1 MVSKKI
7 IKELARMEGKKIGGK
22 AIEKIEKIL
31 KVKVKE
37 IIKNSAREADFSG
50 RKIIGEED
58 VE

>member
-7 IKELARMEGKKIGGK
+7 IKELAKKENKKIGHK

-31 KVKVKE
+31 IGKVEEILKTAARQADFGGRG
-37 IIKNSAREADFSG
+37 IIKG
-50 RKIIGEED
+50 ED